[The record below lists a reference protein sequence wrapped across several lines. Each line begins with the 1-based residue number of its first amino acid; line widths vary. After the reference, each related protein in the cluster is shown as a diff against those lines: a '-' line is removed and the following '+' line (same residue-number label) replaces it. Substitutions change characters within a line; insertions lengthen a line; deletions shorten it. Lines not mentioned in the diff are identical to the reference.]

1 MLCIKTE
8 PQKAIHQESD
18 ANLYCQLWS
27 LRSRQVSI
35 NSLKHW
41 IPLHT
46 HSTGAGL
53 YHMITVLWA
62 DNPEDSQVAGT
73 THPWKPVVNVK
84 IVQIDRKHLIT
95 CQPEHEQSFVS
106 RLAARSDECR
116 RSLQSPTF
124 FPSVKRYT
132 RMLPINDGLVASFG
146 RRWTVK
152 TPQRHLANR
161 NNNFVLCDDYPKN
174 HLAEWFFSAGDGSKS
189 GWLLQDGYGQP
200 KYKKDDA
207 FYMQPKADDEFIQT
221 WRFRQYRTWI
231 TGIRGFSDYN
241 GFRIYFLESDSPL
254 KATPLRFRIQPE
266 AVIGVIY
273 GYSACFDGKPS

>member
-1 MLCIKTE
+1 
-8 PQKAIHQESD
+8 
-18 ANLYCQLWS
+18 
-27 LRSRQVSI
+27 
-35 NSLKHW
+35 
-41 IPLHT
+41 
-46 HSTGAGL
+46 
-53 YHMITVLWA
+53 MITVLWA

-73 THPWKPVVNVK
+73 THPWKPVVNVT

-95 CQPEHEQSFVS
+95 CQPEHEQSIVS
-106 RLAARSDECR
+106 RLAARSGECR

-132 RMLPINDGLVASFG
+132 RMLRIDDGLVASFG

-161 NNNFVLCDDYPKN
+161 IIVM
-174 HLAEWFFSAGDGSKS
+174 FFAMITRRIILQS
-189 GWLLQDGYGQP
+189 GFSLPATGVNPDGYFNTATANLST
-200 KYKKDDA
+200 KKMMRFTCNRKLTTSLFKPDA
-207 FYMQPKADDEFIQT
+207 
-221 WRFRQYRTWI
+221 WQYRTWI

-266 AVIGVIY
+266 AVSYRSDIFCLFWWKTFILI
-273 GYSACFDGKPS
+273 